1 VNNSWAARNRPF
13 RERLLFRAGFDP
25 ADTAL
30 RTWPGTVGANPP
42 MGGRPCSCSWLIDV
56 RPPQSE
62 LTLFV
67 KGLLFE
73 QLKHGERG
81 KSWPSRI

>member
-1 VNNSWAARNRPF
+1 MNNSWAARNRPF

-42 MGGRPCSCSWLIDV
+42 NGRPTV
-56 RPPQSE
+56 
-62 LTLFV
+62 
-67 KGLLFE
+67 LL
-73 QLKHGERG
+73 LVAD
-81 KSWPSRI
+81 